1 MKKAIIIGATSGIG
15 KALAKTLI
23 NDNYNV
29 GITGRRT
36 ELLNELK
43 AENTEKYYIQT
54 LDVADTERA
63 IEAIEKLVEELGGLD
78 LLIISS
84 GTGDINK
91 TLDFQIEK
99 RTIDVNVTGFTS
111 IADWTFNFFEK
122 QKYGHLVVISSV
134 AGLRGEWQAPSY
146 NATKAY
152 QINYAEALR
161 KKAKK
166 VKSQIF
172 VTDIRPGFVNTDMAK
187 GEGLFWVAN
196 VDKAVKQIYSAI
208 RQKKRVAYITKRW
221 CFVAM
226 ILKRLPNFIY
236 DKM

>member
-29 GITGRRT
+29 GVTGRRT

-63 IEAIEKLVEELGGLD
+63 IEAIEKLVEKLGGLD